1 VGISSQKHF
10 EVKSG
15 LEAGEKVVSGNFKAI
30 RELKDGQRVKISG
43 KIEQGSKEK
52 AK

>member
-1 VGISSQKHF
+1 
-10 EVKSG
+10 
-15 LEAGEKVVSGNFKAI
+15 VSGNFKAI